1 MSAEVLLVPVMK
13 KRAVFALLLFLLG
26 SLSIFTSGTVF
37 TSLQFVSLAKA
48 NPYSF
53 FWEYIPPDKYTEA
66 PVISVSSPA
75 NNTVFNTDN
84 IVLSFNVDVGE
95 SETATSTGLFYVNYQ
110 TDWQHDNEH
119 FFYPDSSPFAYE
131 VNLTGIPEGTHSITF
146 EANERGSYNST
157 HAFSIDG
164 YETIYF
170 TIDTSQETKIPEFPA
185 WIILPLFLS
194 STLAVAVYRKK
205 LTKKP
210 SQQSY

>member
-1 MSAEVLLVPVMK
+1 MK
-13 KRAVFALLLFLLG
+13 KAFVMTFILLFCASTLIG
-26 SLSIFTSGTVF
+26 VG
-37 TSLQFVSLAKA
+37 KA

-75 NNTVFNTDN
+75 NNTIFNTDN

-119 FFYPDSSPFAYE
+119 FFYPDSSPFAHE
-131 VNLTGIPEGTHSITF
+131 VNLTEIPEGTHSITF

-157 HAFSIDG
+157 YAFSIDG

-170 TIDTSQETKIPEFPA
+170 TIDTSQETKIPEFSA

-194 STLAVAVYRKK
+194 STLAVVVYRKK